1 PPPCSTRTI
10 WPSFLRSIGTAPSA
24 AASVSDLMGAFMIG
38 TQKGLCVFGAARV
51 SDALPQHQ
59 YRLATASIE
68 PRYNCLLNFRC
79 TMSSRRRGRDRA
91 RNGRA
96 ERPRSRMV
104 PDVTPNGAL
113 LMSALGHSEIPA

>member
-1 PPPCSTRTI
+1 M
-10 WPSFLRSIGTAPSA
+10 GTAPSA

-38 TQKGLCVFGAARV
+38 TPKGSCVSGAARV

-68 PRYNCLLNFRC
+68 PRYDCLLNFRC
-79 TMSSRRRGRDRA
+79 TMSSRWQRPSH
-91 RNGRA
+91 GRA

-113 LMSALGHSEIPA
+113 LTSA